1 MRKLKKYKRLAK
13 QVRWLKMQIKML
25 KYNQRL
31 PNYIYLDHA
40 NDFWRDTG
48 LYNTKRGPWA

>member
-13 QVRWLKMQIKML
+13 QVRRLKMQIKLL

-31 PNYIYLDHA
+31 PNYIYIDRA